1 MEISSFAILCV
12 DHCAD
17 FNSIAICLQRAQE
30 ALSKGSAAQ
39 YHLRLVDAINP
50 ISTESDKPNAN
61 DSWLMNFVKL
71 AIIAIIVVG
80 SIWLLIEHWNWVSD
94 PATVKAEV
102 IKWGAWGPVVY
113 MLLYAVGPSFLV
125 PGAVMTIAGGLAFGT
140 TWGSVYSLI
149 GGDVGAVIAFA
160 AGRFLGKSF
169 VERIVGERFHAMLQ
183 RIAKHGF
190 QIILYLR
197 FVPVIPYNA
206 LNLLAGASPITFY
219 DYFWATMI
227 GMVPG
232 TILYAFL
239 GDALWH
245 PLSPKFFL
253 ALLLIGASIGCGEI
267 YRRWTRVKIDD

>member
-1 MEISSFAILCV
+1 MEMFSFAILCIG
-12 DHCAD
+12 HCAD
-17 FNSIAICLQRAQE
+17 FNIIAIRPQRARE
-30 ALSKGSAAQ
+30 ALSNRSPAQ
-39 YHLRLVDAINP
+39 YHLRIVAAINP
-50 ISTESDKPNAN
+50 ISTESDQPSAN
-61 DSWLMNFVKL
+61 GSWLMNVVKL
-71 AIIAIIVVG
+71 AIIAIIVGG
-80 SIWLLIEHWNWVSD
+80 STWLLIEHWNWISD
-94 PATVKAEV
+94 PATVKVEV
-102 IKWGAWGPVVY
+102 VKWGAWGPVVY

-140 TWGSVYSLI
+140 KWGSVYSLI
-149 GGDVGAVIAFA
+149 GGDVGAVVAFA

-227 GMVPG
+227 GMIPG

-253 ALLLIGASIGCGEI
+253 ALLLIGASIGCGEL

>member
-1 MEISSFAILCV
+1 M
-12 DHCAD
+12 
-17 FNSIAICLQRAQE
+17 
-30 ALSKGSAAQ
+30 AA
-39 YHLRLVDAINP
+39 ANP
-50 ISTESDKPNAN
+50 IGTPAGKPGAGG
-61 DSWLMNFVKL
+61 SRLMNFLKL
-71 AIIAIIVVG
+71 AIIAVLVGG
-80 SIWLLIEHWNWVSD
+80 SIWLLLEHSQWFTD
-94 PATVKAEV
+94 PALVKTQV
-102 IKWGAWGPVVY
+102 IQWGSWGPLVY

-140 TWGSVYSLI
+140 AWGSVYSLI
-149 GGDVGAVIAFA
+149 GGDIGAMIAFA

-169 VERIVGERFHAMLQ
+169 VERIVGERFQSMLQ

-206 LNLLAGASPITFY
+206 LNLLAGASPITFN

-227 GMVPG
+227 GMIPG

-245 PLSPKFFL
+245 PLSPRFFL
-253 ALLLIGASIGCGEI
+253 ALLLIAASVGCGEL
-267 YRRWTRVKIDD
+267 YRRWSRVKLDD

>member
-1 MEISSFAILCV
+1 MLSFKILCV
-12 DHCAD
+12 AHCAD
-17 FNSIAICLQRAQE
+17 FNSIATSLQRAHE
-30 ALSKGSAAQ
+30 ALSNRAPAQ
-39 YHLRLVDAINP
+39 YHLKIVAAINP
-50 ISTESDKPNAN
+50 ISTESDKPGA
-61 DSWLMNFVKL
+61 SSSSLMNFLKI
-71 AIIAIIVVG
+71 AIIVAIVVG

-102 IKWGAWGPVVY
+102 IKWGAWGPVIY

-140 TWGSVYSLI
+140 KWGSVYSLI
-149 GGDVGAVIAFA
+149 GGDVGAVVAFA

-169 VERIVGERFHAMLQ
+169 VEQIVGERFHAMLQ

-197 FVPVIPYNA
+197 MVPVIPYNA

-227 GMVPG
+227 GMIPG

-253 ALLLIGASIGCGEI
+253 ALLLIGASVGCGEI
-267 YRRWTRVKIDD
+267 YRRWSRVKIDD